1 MNIDIIEFSNEE
13 VVSYMTTLMSYSYLP
28 YITIPSRITHH
39 SMTCIDHIFI
49 NLSRKE
55 KVLNILNGL
64 FYCEISDHLLCFI
77 SIKINRICCA
87 GERPYTRLFGDKNSM
102 YLFRKWCPKSGM
114 IFTLVM
120 VTTIKKIITVVLL
133 IIQQS
138 FLVISVSRKRWKDK
152 LWVAKS
158 WKRSIKR
165 QNKLYKACLVP
176 TSEQNYKRCK
186 NYEIIL
192 PKCFK
197 EAEIRYCDEM
207 FDNHRNY
214 VYNIGK
220 TLKPIINP

>member
-1 MNIDIIEFSNEE
+1 MLRWWKTLYKIIWWQKLNVFVQKMVSEKWDDI
-13 VVSYMTTLMSYSYLP
+13 YS
-28 YITIPSRITHH
+28 
-39 SMTCIDHIFI
+39 
-49 NLSRKE
+49 
-55 KVLNILNGL
+55 
-64 FYCEISDHLLCFI
+64 
-77 SIKINRICCA
+77 
-87 GERPYTRLFGDKNSM
+87 GDGDN
-102 YLFRKWCPKSGM
+102 Y
-114 IFTLVM
+114 
-120 VTTIKKIITVVLL
+120 KKIITVVLR

-214 VYNIGK
+214 VYNIWK